1 MGVNVPSGTFFFV
14 SQNLSK
20 IFIDIL
26 SIDVTL
32 HDEVTKEIKE
42 KNMHKHILNNIWQK
56 HSCYL

>member
-1 MGVNVPSGTFFFV
+1 MSLQGHLLFFV

-20 IFIDIL
+20 IVNDIL

-42 KNMHKHILNNIWQK
+42 KNMHKYILNNI
-56 HSCYL
+56 